1 VTTRIARSVADLR
14 KQVATWRAEGRSV
27 ALVPTMGALHAGHV
41 ELMRQGFA
49 HADRVVASIFVNPS
63 QFGPSEDFAA
73 YPRREAADLDK
84 LQAVGVDLLFAPTVE
99 AMYPPGFATRVSVS
113 GLSAGLCGEKRPVHF
128 DGVATVVAKL
138 LLQCQPD
145 VALFGEKDYQQLTI
159 IRRLARDLDI
169 MVEII
174 GVPTV
179 RESDGLA
186 MSSRNAYLSEGERA
200 LAPLLYRTLSAIAD
214 RLAAGEGPVG
224 QLTVAGVAALLAG
237 GFASVDYLQLCD
249 AEDLR
254 PLDTLDRPARLLA
267 AAILGRAR
275 LIDNVAVPF
284 DGDGR

>member
-1 VTTRIARSVADLR
+1 
-14 KQVATWRAEGRSV
+14 V